1 MSSVAQVS
9 EAMQQVLTV
18 FASAI
23 EREVGFVERSSV
35 QLDGATF
42 AQMTVLCWLH
52 TPDASYSMHRHV
64 AATLGVHVTAQA
76 VEQRFGEA
84 SVALLQRLF
93 EESVRQ
99 VILSEPQKPDEQG
112 QTEIAEVLTRFNGVY
127 LQDGSVISLPPE
139 LAPQWPGCGGKTPE
153 AGVSSLR
160 MQVRLELAHGGIQG
174 PWLQA
179 GREAE
184 RSGAAVE
191 MPLPEG
197 SLYVVDLGY
206 FTLSLMRQHGA
217 NGHFWLC
224 PAKSNVKVYDERG
237 QCWNLLDLLEA
248 QGTDTLDLPVRLGA
262 RERVPARLMAVRRRA
277 EPAGK
282 GKGKEEAPQ
291 AETVRTSSPAKGC
304 QPPNVRRASKQG
316 KGHKRAKKATVSPA
330 RQRLA
335 GWTVVITNIPVERL
349 SVDEARVLIRTRWQI
364 ELLWKLWKQHGNV
377 DRWRSR
383 KSSRILTEVYAK
395 LIGCLITHWLTLVG
409 CWHDPHRSLVKA
421 RQVVQWMAP
430 CIALSFA
437 GKLATPV
444 VVAQT
449 AEVMSRGCTL
459 AKRGKGPNSAQLLAS
474 PELVR
479 A

>member
-1 MSSVAQVS
+1 MSNVAQVS

-23 EREVGFVERSSV
+23 EREVGFVERSSAK
-35 QLDGATF
+35 LDGSTF
-42 AQMTVLCWLH
+42 AQMTVFCWLH
-52 TPDASYSMHRHV
+52 TPDASYSMQRHV

-76 VEQRFGEA
+76 VEQRFGEG
-84 SVALLQRLF
+84 SVALMQRLF

-99 VILSEPQKPDEQG
+99 VILSEPQTEGEQG
-112 QTEIAEVLTRFNGVY
+112 KAEIADVLTHFNGVY
-127 LQDGSVISLPPE
+127 LQDGSVISLPPD
-139 LAPQWPGCGGKTPE
+139 LAAHWPGCGGKTPE

-160 MQVRLELAHGGIQG
+160 MQVRLELAQGRLQG

-184 RSGAAVE
+184 RSGEAVE
-191 MPLPEG
+191 TPLPEG
-197 SLYVVDLGY
+197 CLYVVDLGY
-206 FTLSLMRQHGA
+206 FTLAGMRRHSEQ
-217 NGHFWLC
+217 GHFWLC
-224 PAKSNVKVYDERG
+224 PAKANVKVYDQRG
-237 QCWNLLDLLEA
+237 QCWDVLDLLEA
-248 QGTDTLDLPVRLGA
+248 QHLDSVDLPVRLGK
-262 RERVPARLMAVRRRA
+262 RDRVTARLIAVRHPVA
-277 EPAGK
+277 VKSA
-282 GKGKEEAPQ
+282 A
-291 AETVRTSSPAKGC
+291 TVRTSSAAKGC
-304 QPPNVRRASKQG
+304 QPPNVKRASKDG
-316 KGHKRAKKATVSPA
+316 KGHKRVKKATVSSA

-335 GWTVVITNIPVERL
+335 DWTILISNVPEERM
-349 SVDEARVLIRTRWQI
+349 SVNEALVLMRARWQI
-364 ELLWKLWKQHGNV
+364 ELLWKQWKQHGKV
-377 DRWRSR
+377 DTWRSR

-395 LIGCLITHWLTLVG
+395 LLGCLITHWLTLLG
-409 CWHDPHRSLVKA
+409 CWRDPHRSLVKA

-437 GKLATPV
+437 GTLTTPV